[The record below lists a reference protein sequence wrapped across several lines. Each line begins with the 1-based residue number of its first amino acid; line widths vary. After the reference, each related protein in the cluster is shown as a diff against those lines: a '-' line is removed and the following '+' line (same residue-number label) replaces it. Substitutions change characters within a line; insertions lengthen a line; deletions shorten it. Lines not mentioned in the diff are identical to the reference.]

1 MLYEGRGAKN
11 LFALEAGGHRWQ
23 RIPPTERRGRVHT
36 STVTV
41 AVLDPLQRTRF
52 ALDPSEVE
60 IKKSLGTGPGGQHR
74 NKTES
79 CVTATHR
86 PTGLAVRV
94 DMRSQHQSLS
104 MALAILTAKL
114 AEGEEQASLTAR
126 NLARRSQTGS
136 GMRGDKIRTY
146 REQDDRVTDHRS
158 GRVVS
163 LSSWLRG
170 QW

>member
-1 MLYEGRGAKN
+1 M
-11 LFALEAGGHRWQ
+11 
-23 RIPPTERRGRVHT
+23 HT

-52 ALDPSEVE
+52 TLDMREVE

-114 AEGEEQASLTAR
+114 AEEEESASLDAR
-126 NLARRSQTGS
+126 NQARRTQTGS

-146 REQDDRVTDHRS
+146 REQDDKVTDHRT

-163 LSSWLRG
+163 LDKWLRG
-170 QW
+170 QWQSAEPHLLAPMTLTLRCGSLAR